1 MIFTADL
8 KDAKTGAVQRVAVK
22 VPRTDCEDPAVAEH
36 DLEVEL
42 DILRG
47 LHHKH
52 IIKLVCTTYQCICTF
67 IHIQTYTFTLQY
79 RIVTACCSTQQMHI
93 HWQEI
98 GCCMRCM
105 RLLLMHTYMRL
116 LTVH

>member
-1 MIFTADL
+1 MSYVTKGAMCMIFTADL

-52 IIKLVCTTYQCICTF
+52 IIKLVRCFVYIPVYRHTRMCIYVYICVCVYYQT
-67 IHIQTYTFTLQY
+67 
-79 RIVTACCSTQQMHI
+79 CSV
-93 HWQEI
+93 
-98 GCCMRCM
+98 G
-105 RLLLMHTYMRL
+105 L
-116 LTVH
+116 

>member
-1 MIFTADL
+1 MCMIFTADL
-8 KDAKTGAVQRVAVK
+8 KDAKTGVVQRVAVK

-52 IIKLVCTTYQCICTF
+52 IIKLVRRLQC
-67 IHIQTYTFTLQY
+67 
-79 RIVTACCSTQQMHI
+79 VPAS
-93 HWQEI
+93 
-98 GCCMRCM
+98 
-105 RLLLMHTYMRL
+105 L
-116 LTVH
+116 LTGTRVHVYSILLYGVCIPLTYCSIGL

>member
-8 KDAKTGAVQRVAVK
+8 KDAKTGVVQRVAVK

-52 IIKLVCTTYQCICTF
+52 IIKLVRCSVCVHLYLCLQTHEFMF
-67 IHIQTYTFTLQY
+67 IVYVYTSKLLYWT
-79 RIVTACCSTQQMHI
+79 V
-93 HWQEI
+93 I
-98 GCCMRCM
+98 GW
-105 RLLLMHTYMRL
+105 L
-116 LTVH
+116 

>member
-1 MIFTADL
+1 MSYVTKGAMCMIFTADL

-52 IIKLVCTTYQCICTF
+52 IIRLVRSFRHLLIPLL
-67 IHIQTYTFTLQY
+67 TFT
-79 RIVTACCSTQQMHI
+79 HI
-93 HWQEI
+93 
-98 GCCMRCM
+98 
-105 RLLLMHTYMRL
+105 YMRRL
-116 LTVH
+116 